1 MDVIYRKNPTAEDI
15 NSNNIVVMWRKE
27 SISTKQYLYKFYKK
41 MAKNHNSMILNL
53 FVYTSTHDSFHEFKK
68 YHEKFIN
75 KNINKLWY
83 APAGIKRGKIK
94 E

>member
-1 MDVIYRKNPTAEDI
+1 
-15 NSNNIVVMWRKE
+15 
-27 SISTKQYLYKFYKK
+27 
-41 MAKNHNSMILNL
+41 MILNL
-53 FVYTSTHDSFHEFKK
+53 FVYTSKHDSFHEFKK

-83 APAGIKRGKIK
+83 APAGVKRGKIK